1 MQLLHKLR
9 SLTVAATVLAVSG
22 CASLI
27 ESKTADLADDLSSAV
42 YNNNDLETVATAM
55 PTFIIMVD
63 GFIEGS
69 PDNASLLRT
78 GASLNDAM
86 AANFV
91 TDLERKQRLS
101 DKGRNYAFRAAC
113 AQNERYCDVL
123 NQPFDQLEAALDQA
137 GEDDIAY
144 LYTLGVSWLGWL
156 QVNTDDW
163 NAVAQLPRAQAVLER
178 VVELDAGYDYGN
190 AQLYLGGIASL
201 LPPALG
207 GKPDEARA
215 YFERAIELSN
225 GDNLMAKVVY
235 AQLYARLMFD
245 QELHSRLLTEA
256 LAADPN
262 VDGLI
267 LVNTVAQ
274 NMATDLLA
282 SEADYF

>member
-1 MQLLHKLR
+1 MQLLQQLR
-9 SLTVAATVLAVSG
+9 RLTVVATVLAVSG

-27 ESKTADLADDLSSAV
+27 ESKTAQMADDLSSAV

-69 PDNASLLRT
+69 PDSAGLLRT

-91 TDLERKQRLS
+91 TDPERKKRLS

-113 AQNERYCDVL
+113 AHDKRYCEVL
-123 NQPFDQLEAALDQA
+123 DQPFDQLELALDQA
-137 GEDDIAY
+137 DEGDIAY

-156 QVNTDDW
+156 QVNTNDW
-163 NAVAQLPRAQAVLER
+163 NAVAQLPRAKAVLER

-207 GKPDEARA
+207 GKPDEAKA
-215 YFERAIELSN
+215 YFEQAIELSN
-225 GDNLMAKVVY
+225 GENLMAKVVY
-235 AQLYARLMFD
+235 AQMYARLMFD
-245 QELHSRLLTEA
+245 QELHHQLLTEA

-274 NMATDLLA
+274 NMAQELLA

>member
-1 MQLLHKLR
+1 
-9 SLTVAATVLAVSG
+9 
-22 CASLI
+22 
-27 ESKTADLADDLSSAV
+27 
-42 YNNNDLETVATAM
+42 
-55 PTFIIMVD
+55 
-63 GFIEGS
+63 
-69 PDNASLLRT
+69 
-78 GASLNDAM
+78 
-86 AANFV
+86 
-91 TDLERKQRLS
+91 
-101 DKGRNYAFRAAC
+101 
-113 AQNERYCDVL
+113 
-123 NQPFDQLEAALDQA
+123 
-137 GEDDIAY
+137 
-144 LYTLGVSWLGWL
+144 
-156 QVNTDDW
+156 
-163 NAVAQLPRAQAVLER
+163 